1 MAKTNERRTVMR
13 GIWKS
18 KRFLIGFTYLFLF
31 ITASFIY
38 SFFFKDSIPEAPL
51 LLYNDKNELIGKA
64 PFPPSVMPPFGS
76 DRFGEPI
83 FLQILDGAKFT
94 ILFAITI
101 SLLRILFGTCI
112 GIFLSLYAAK
122 FKRFSQV
129 CSEVFYYIPTLFI
142 AFILIAPVNILI
154 TSNADQLNPNI
165 SFAFYQAIVLIF
177 IALPTI
183 SLYISSEVDEFMQQD
198 YILSSQLMGATRFH
212 IIKKH
217 LRVLLLDRIFVLF
230 MEHIVQTLILMI
242 HLALLN
248 IIIGGIQMKELT
260 EGEFKPVS
268 LSNDW
273 AGLIGLNHYEMNL
286 SLWII
291 FYTLVTFF
299 ITILFIKLMITGIQ
313 DARKARDSQ
322 TIVTLSVPDQK
333 TYAKDKDAFS
343 FASLE
348 KRKQSSP
355 HL

>member
-1 MAKTNERRTVMR
+1 
-13 GIWKS
+13 
-18 KRFLIGFTYLFLF
+18 
-31 ITASFIY
+31 
-38 SFFFKDSIPEAPL
+38 
-51 LLYNDKNELIGKA
+51 
-64 PFPPSVMPPFGS
+64 
-76 DRFGEPI
+76 
-83 FLQILDGAKFT
+83 
-94 ILFAITI
+94 
-101 SLLRILFGTCI
+101 
-112 GIFLSLYAAK
+112 
-122 FKRFSQV
+122 
-129 CSEVFYYIPTLFI
+129 
-142 AFILIAPVNILI
+142 
-154 TSNADQLNPNI
+154 
-165 SFAFYQAIVLIF
+165 
-177 IALPTI
+177 
-183 SLYISSEVDEFMQQD
+183 MQQD

-313 DARKARDSQ
+313 DARKSKR
-322 TIVTLSVPDQK
+322 
-333 TYAKDKDAFS
+333 FS
-343 FASLE
+343 NNCNTFCSRSKNICE
-348 KRKQSSP
+348 R
-355 HL
+355 